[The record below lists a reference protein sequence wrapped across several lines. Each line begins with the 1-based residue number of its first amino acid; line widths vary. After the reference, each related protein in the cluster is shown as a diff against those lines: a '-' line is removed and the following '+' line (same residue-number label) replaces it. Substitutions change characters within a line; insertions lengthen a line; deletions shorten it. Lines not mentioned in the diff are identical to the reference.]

1 MTHLPTASKQSTKTP
16 WPCVFQVVRVSG
28 TIRKSEEE
36 AIRRARYAIMRAKRK
51 GEEDGGAMM
60 GLQSILRGSGEDE
73 GFGLGR
79 KGTGVGI
86 GDEDDDGDE
95 EEDVESVDG

>member
-1 MTHLPTASKQSTKTP
+1 MTHLPTASKQSTTTP

-36 AIRRARYAIMRAKRK
+36 AIRRARDAIMRAKRK
-51 GEEDGGAMM
+51 DEEDGGAMM
-60 GLQSILRGSGEDE
+60 GLQAILRGSGDE

-79 KGTGVGI
+79 KGIGVGI
-86 GDEDDDGDE
+86 EDEDDDGDE
-95 EEDVESVDG
+95 EEEVESVDG